1 MCSII
6 DMFFVFSNID
16 KFMKEVRSMDDSKI
30 IELLVNRDEQAIV
43 ERQYADFCVLKKK
56 KAAGCLFAATGT
68 AILFL
73 K

>member
-1 MCSII
+1 MCNII

-43 ERQYADFCVLKKK
+43 ERQ
-56 KAAGCLFAATGT
+56 
-68 AILFL
+68 
-73 K
+73 